1 MDTHKQSENEISEL
15 YDIFQLANEEND
27 KQLIQ
32 EILEKFI
39 NLKNITSSNLSGYD
53 SDVSDELYQPNLK
66 IGEKEFE
73 KRRKKIK
80 LQKSKFNSGVV
91 KKYINSVSS
100 ASEGCI
106 TD

>member
-1 MDTHKQSENEISEL
+1 MK
-15 YDIFQLANEEND
+15 
-27 KQLIQ
+27 K
-32 EILEKFI
+32 ILK
-39 NLKNITSSNLSGYD
+39 K
-53 SDVSDELYQPNLK
+53 
-66 IGEKEFE
+66 KE
-73 KRRKKIK
+73 KKIK